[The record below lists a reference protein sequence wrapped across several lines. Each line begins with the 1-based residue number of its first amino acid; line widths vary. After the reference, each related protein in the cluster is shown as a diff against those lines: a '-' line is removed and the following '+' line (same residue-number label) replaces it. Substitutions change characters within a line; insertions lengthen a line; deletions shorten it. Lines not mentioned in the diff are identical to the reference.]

1 MHMEAKPRVLVAD
14 DAPTVTLLV
23 ERGLES
29 DGWDVVVTNDGYEAY
44 ELGRGGDFDLALIDH
59 LMPSMLGAEIVQRW
73 TEEGVATPVLI
84 LSGMDDDQTVIE
96 CLEAGAV
103 DFMRKPFNIRELQM
117 RARLHAR
124 RESARA

>member
-1 MHMEAKPRVLVAD
+1 MEARPRVLVAD

-23 ERGLES
+23 ERGLKS
-29 DGWDVVVTNDGYEAY
+29 DGWEVVVSSDGYETY
-44 ELGRGGDFDLALIDH
+44 ELGRSGEFDLALVDH

-73 TEEGVATPVLI
+73 AEEGVDIPVLI
-84 LSGMDDDQTVIE
+84 LSGMNDDDTIVE

-103 DFMRKPFNIRELQM
+103 DFMRKPFNIQELRM

-124 RESARA
+124 RIPAPA

>member
-1 MHMEAKPRVLVAD
+1 MERKPRVLVAD

-23 ERGLES
+23 ERGLEG
-29 DGWDVVVTNDGYEAY
+29 DGWEVVVTNDGYEAY
-44 ELGRGGDFDLALIDH
+44 ELGRSSDFDLALIDH

-73 TEEGVATPVLI
+73 AEEGVDIPVLI
-84 LSGMDDDQTVIE
+84 LSGMDDDETIVE

-117 RARLHAR
+117 RARLHGRQAPT
-124 RESARA
+124 AA